1 MKSISI
7 KNYKNLN
14 GLTIESLSQVNLIVG
29 KNNVGKSTLLEA
41 ISIFAT
47 GGDISWLYSLLE
59 MRGISFPRSYSEEN
73 RDFNELEVISSLYT
87 NRNLAA
93 FYEESIVIY
102 DPKDFKPNENGSDV
116 SLKLV
121 STTIDSDKYRNF
133 EIALD
138 EFKYKSESLN
148 STPYEYAT
156 NLLSTKGLTTTGFKL
171 RGVRPISY
179 KPNKSRPFEFIKT

>member
-1 MKSISI
+1 M
-7 KNYKNLN
+7 
-14 GLTIESLSQVNLIVG
+14 G

-121 STTIDSDKYRNF
+121 STTIDSDK
-133 EIALD
+133 
-138 EFKYKSESLN
+138 
-148 STPYEYAT
+148 
-156 NLLSTKGLTTTGFKL
+156 
-171 RGVRPISY
+171 
-179 KPNKSRPFEFIKT
+179 